1 MNIKLKLA
9 IISSIVAIVVA
20 VIQFGPGWFSSL
32 GTDGVQSPKQEINNR
47 GVSVGGDF
55 NQIQSMVISKDLQN
69 AETIIIQRNWQ
80 DAERDPAFRRFVRS
94 RYQKDIEDLNT
105 AEKATFW
112 QDMQKYLD
120 EEKEADKKY
129 AEIKKQNVGDELKS
143 LFSKIDQAKA
153 SFDYA
158 EVDRLLQ
165 GFEQKHVELISD
177 LAKAFYLRAQ
187 NLQLQIKYQD
197 AERYYKKA
205 VALDEQNP
213 LYLDA
218 YAMILLDLGGYAK
231 AESYERRALDIYEK
245 QLGAEHPSVAT
256 SLNNLAGLLDAQG
269 KYGEAEPL
277 YRRALLIRE
286 EQLGG
291 EHPDVAASLNNL
303 AGLFRAQGK
312 YGEAEPLY
320 RRALGID
327 EKALG
332 LVHPE
337 VATDLNNLAGL
348 LRMRRESTEK
358 PSRCTA
364 ARC

>member
-32 GTDGVQSPKQEINNR
+32 GTDGQQSPKQEITNH

-231 AESYERRALDIYEK
+231 AESYERRALDIYEE
-245 QLGAEHPSVAT
+245 QLGGKHPDVAT
-256 SLNNLAGLLDAQG
+256 SLNNLA
-269 KYGEAEPL
+269 E
-277 YRRALLIRE
+277 
-286 EQLGG
+286 
-291 EHPDVAASLNNL
+291 
-303 AGLFRAQGK
+303 LFRAQGK

-320 RRALGID
+320 RRAVRICEQSLG
-327 EKALG
+327 AS
-332 LVHPE
+332 HPN
-337 VATDLNNLAGL
+337 TITMQNNLEVL
-348 LRMRRESTEK
+348 LEK
-358 PSRCTA
+358 MKDSGDRGKKS
-364 ARC
+364 